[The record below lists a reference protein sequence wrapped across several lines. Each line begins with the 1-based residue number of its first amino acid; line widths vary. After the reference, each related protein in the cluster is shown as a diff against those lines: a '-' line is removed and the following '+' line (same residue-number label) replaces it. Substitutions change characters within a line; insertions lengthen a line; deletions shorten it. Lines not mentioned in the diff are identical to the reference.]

1 MTLIFIILLAV
12 LLFAYLAIPLL
23 VPLQTDPLP
32 DLRDPVT
39 QDLEEEG
46 DALLRAIRE
55 LDARDDL
62 PEARRDALR
71 ARYETKAAAVLR
83 ALDERQ
89 DREPRALSRGVHR
102 TLRLSMLAVFVVGL
116 SGAAFVAHN
125 AVPEVVAADGDSP
138 AISGRELSGLER
150 AAVRSPSEEPL
161 LALADGYWRANN
173 GDKAQEV
180 YLRVVNEIDPV
191 PALAYERLG
200 RLQLQTN
207 IGEALR
213 YFELARDADPANLE
227 TLYFLGEI
235 YYANQDMAAAAEA
248 WESYLALPG
257 GAGDTEVEG
266 RLKLAQTFGP
276 LLAAVEK
283 RPNEANLLA
292 LANGYWTHQ
301 ERSRA
306 VDTYFQLL
314 NKNPHN
320 ATALSRV
327 GQQLFF
333 GGRFDDAIAVL
344 GRARKLE
351 PRSLQTL
358 LFLGNAHFSLGQYRK
373 AIKAWRSYVEVAG
386 GPEKAARVPSLIAD
400 AQERLRMGT
409 SPPVGDSIRPSVKA
423 TR

>member
-1 MTLIFIILLAV
+1 MTLVLIIFLAALL
-12 LLFAYLAIPLL
+12 LAYLAIPLL
-23 VPLQTDPLP
+23 VPGQADPLP

-39 QDLEEEG
+39 QDLEEER

-62 PEARRDALR
+62 AEARRDALR
-71 ARYETKAAAVLR
+71 SRYEAKAARVLR
-83 ALDERQ
+83 ALDEHQ
-89 DREPRALSRGVHR
+89 EREPRVHVQGAHR
-102 TLRLSMLAVFVVGL
+102 ALRLSVLAVFVVGL
-116 SGAAFVAHN
+116 SGAALVATN
-125 AVPEVVAADGDSP
+125 AAPEVTAAEGDGP

-150 AAVRSPSEEPL
+150 AAARGPSEETL

-173 GDKAQEV
+173 GDQAQEV
-180 YLRVVNEIDPV
+180 YLRVVNEVDPV
-191 PALAYERLG
+191 PAIAYERLG
-200 RLQLQTN
+200 RLQIQTN
-207 IGEALR
+207 VGEALQ
-213 YFELARDADPANLE
+213 YFKLARDADPENLE

-248 WESYLALPG
+248 WGSYLSAPG

-292 LANGYWTHQ
+292 LADSYWTHQ

-314 NKNPHN
+314 NDNPHN

-351 PRSLQTL
+351 PTSLQTL

-373 AIKAWRSYVEVAG
+373 AVGVWQKYVEIAG
-386 GPEKAARVPSLIAD
+386 GPEQAGRVPSLIAD
-400 AQERLRMGT
+400 ARERLRIGAPPTAAQQTTSGT
-409 SPPVGDSIRPSVKA
+409 V